1 MIRKLTKNDEEN
13 VLNFLYEEPEINLY
27 IIGDIK
33 NFGFDQED
41 QSIYAEFKDGDYYAV
56 MSRNLSHIVYYAKEP
71 DFNDQWLSIFEQFD
85 YLFIS
90 GKAPIMKAMAPYL
103 PHLMMDKLEFMK
115 STTFVKD
122 TSISYEDIKILET
135 EKDAKGVYTLLN
147 GIEELESVRK
157 KTEEEFVQF
166 LLDNSND
173 NGTTVFIEED
183 DIVIASASAIGETR
197 KTAMI
202 VGVGTHP
209 DYRERGLGKTV
220 LYYLVDLYVNKKH
233 KTLCLYYDDPRAGAL
248 YEKLGFVKID
258 DWIMLIPK
266 HD

>member
-90 GKAPIMKAMAPYL
+90 GKAPIMKAMAP
-103 PHLMMDKLEFMK
+103 
-115 STTFVKD
+115 
-122 TSISYEDIKILET
+122 
-135 EKDAKGVYTLLN
+135 
-147 GIEELESVRK
+147 
-157 KTEEEFVQF
+157 
-166 LLDNSND
+166 
-173 NGTTVFIEED
+173 
-183 DIVIASASAIGETR
+183 
-197 KTAMI
+197 
-202 VGVGTHP
+202 
-209 DYRERGLGKTV
+209 
-220 LYYLVDLYVNKKH
+220 
-233 KTLCLYYDDPRAGAL
+233 
-248 YEKLGFVKID
+248 
-258 DWIMLIPK
+258 
-266 HD
+266 